1 MSRVLKA
8 LGLMSGTSMDG
19 IDAAILDTDGERIA
33 AFGPARFEP
42 YSADMRGRLRSGLER
57 ATTLPLTGPL
67 PADIQALEREL
78 TQAHAKAVA
87 ALLAEAKLKP
97 ADIDVIGFHGQT
109 LIHRPHA
116 RMTLQIGSGPMLA
129 QATGIDVVND
139 FRTAD
144 VRAGG
149 QGAPLVPIY
158 HAALAADRAPIAVL
172 NIGGVANVTFI
183 GKGGTL
189 IAFDTGP
196 GNAPIDDWLLKY
208 TGKPIDEGG
217 AFAARGRVNR
227 NVLAHLL
234 TDEYFLAPVP
244 KSLDRSDFAFDM
256 ARNLSAED
264 GAATLTAFTAHA
276 VAKARDHLPEA
287 PATWIVCGGG
297 RLNATLMRELKAALA
312 PANVIAAEEAGW
324 RGDFI
329 EAEATAYL
337 AVRSLYGLPISFPM
351 TTGAR
356 RPMTGGTLSSLGTPA
371 SSRHA

>member
-1 MSRVLKA
+1 MTRILKA
-8 LGLMSGTSMDG
+8 IGLMSGTSMDG

-33 AFGPARFEP
+33 AFGPARFQP
-42 YSADMRGRLRSGLER
+42 YAMDMRDRLRAALDR
-57 ATTLPLTGPL
+57 ALILPRAGPL
-67 PADIQALEREL
+67 SPEIEGLEREL
-78 TQAHAKAVA
+78 TQAHVEAVR
-87 ALLAEAKLKP
+87 ALLAEAKLTP

-109 LIHRPHA
+109 LIHRPQV

-129 QATGIDVVND
+129 QSTGIDVVSD

-158 HAALAADRAPIAVL
+158 HGALAADRAPVAVL
-172 NIGGVANVTFI
+172 NIGGVANVTFV
-183 GKGGTL
+183 GKGRTL

-196 GNAPIDDWLLKY
+196 GNAPIDDWMIRHVGRLF
-208 TGKPIDEGG
+208 DEDG
-217 AFAARGRVNR
+217 AFAAKGRVNR

-234 TDEYFLAPVP
+234 TDEYFDAPPP
-244 KSLDRSDFAFDM
+244 KSLDRMDFALDM
-256 ARNLSAED
+256 ARNLAPED

-276 VAKARDHLPEA
+276 VAKARDHLPEV

-297 RLNATLMRELKAALA
+297 RLNATLMAELRAALA
-312 PANVIAAEEAGW
+312 PATVIAAEDAGW

-337 AVRSLYGLPISFPM
+337 AVRSLRGLPISFPL
-351 TTGAR
+351 TTGVP
-356 RPMTGGTLSSLGTPA
+356 RPMTGGALRAAP
-371 SSRHA
+371 R

>member
-19 IDAAILDTDGERIA
+19 VDAAILETDGERIA
-33 AFGPARFEP
+33 AFGAARLQP
-42 YSADMRGRLRSGLER
+42 YALDLRDRLRAALDGALMLSR
-57 ATTLPLTGPL
+57 AGPL
-67 PADIQALEREL
+67 PPDIQDLEREL
-78 TQAHAKAVA
+78 TQVHFEAVQ
-87 ALLAEAKLKP
+87 ALLAEAKLTP
-97 ADIDVIGFHGQT
+97 ADIDVIGFHGHT
-109 LIHRPHA
+109 LIHRPHV

-158 HAALAADRAPIAVL
+158 HAALAADRAPVAVL
-172 NIGGVANVTFI
+172 NVGGVANVTFV
-183 GKGGTL
+183 GKAGSL

-196 GNAPIDDWLLKY
+196 GNAPIDDWMLRY
-208 TGKPIDEGG
+208 VGKFYDEGG

-234 TDEYFLAPVP
+234 TDAYFDAPPP
-244 KSLDRSDFAFDM
+244 KSLDRMDFALDM
-256 ARNLSAED
+256 ARNLSPED

-276 VAKARDHLPEA
+276 VAKARAHLPEA

-297 RLNATLMRELKAALA
+297 RLNATLMRELQTALA
-312 PANVIAAEEAGW
+312 PATVIAAEAAGW

-337 AVRSLYGLPISFPM
+337 AVRSLRGLPISFRL
-351 TTGAR
+351 TTGAP
-356 RPMTGGTLSSLGTPA
+356 RPTTGGMLSPH
-371 SSRHA
+371 RR